1 MEKFTIFVRYI
12 QIHIYMD
19 KLKSLLNQ
27 INVIL
32 AQERAIKQERQIR
45 GENFNIFST
54 LNLSKNETRLHSAF
68 IAELLNPKGA
78 HGLQDSFLKCFIQ
91 NICPSFDFNTINT
104 HVETEYYIGQ
114 ISKDGVRGGRIDI
127 ILLDVQNHAVII
139 ENKIGASEQGTQLE
153 RYNNYAKDKKFSDYR
168 LLYLTPEG
176 NESNTIKDKSHYL
189 SISYR
194 NDILNWLESCVCI
207 AACHPLIRET
217 IRQYITNLKEIL
229 YIMDR
234 ENENKLIEIATTKD
248 YVDSTLTI
256 IENTESIKRN
266 IRVHFVDQLKKL
278 ADNKG
283 LEFDCDENLCDLQD
297 CKWISLSKPSVSQL
311 WKIYIGW
318 HKQTQS
324 EGAYYGIAR
333 VVENNTPSLPDS
345 IKEQLPHIW
354 TDGKQDE
361 EFPCGWSY
369 LWGKDGK
376 TGKWYDWRELSTL
389 KDMVNGKMLAFIEH
403 EIIDKVLNEH
413 LLEKVQ
419 EVIPE

>member
-1 MEKFTIFVRYI
+1 
-12 QIHIYMD
+12 MD

-27 INVIL
+27 INLIL
-32 AQERAIKQERQIR
+32 A
-45 GENFNIFST
+45 NIFST

-78 HGLQDSFLKCFIQ
+78 HGVQDSFLKCFIQ

-104 HVETEYYIGQ
+104 RVETEYFIGP
-114 ISKDGVRGGRIDI
+114 ISKDGTRGGRIDI
-127 ILLDVQNHAVII
+127 ILLDDQNHAVII
-139 ENKIGASEQGTQLE
+139 ENKIGAFEQGTQLE
-153 RYNNYAKDKKFSDYR
+153 RYNNYAKDKKISDYR

-176 NESNTIKDKSHYL
+176 NESDTIEDKSHYRP
-189 SISYR
+189 ISYR

-234 ENENKLIEIATTKD
+234 ENEDTLIEIATTKE
-248 YVDSTLTI
+248 YVDSTLAI
-256 IENTESIKRN
+256 IENAESIKKN
-266 IRVHFVDQLKKL
+266 IRVHFIEQLKKL
-278 ADNKG
+278 ANNKG
-283 LEFDCDENLCDLQD
+283 LEFDCDENLCDLYD
-297 CKWISLSKPSVSQL
+297 DDKWISLCKPSISKL

-318 HKQTQS
+318 YKQTPS

-333 VVENNTPSLPDS
+333 VVEDNTPSLSDS
-345 IKEQLPHIW
+345 IKEKLPHVW
-354 TDGKQDE
+354 TDGKQNE

-369 LWGKDGK
+369 LWGRDGK
-376 TGKWYDWRELSTL
+376 TGKWRSWKEVDTL
-389 KDMVNGKMLAFIEH
+389 RDMANGEMLAFIEH
-403 EIIDKVLNEH
+403 EIIDKVLDGH